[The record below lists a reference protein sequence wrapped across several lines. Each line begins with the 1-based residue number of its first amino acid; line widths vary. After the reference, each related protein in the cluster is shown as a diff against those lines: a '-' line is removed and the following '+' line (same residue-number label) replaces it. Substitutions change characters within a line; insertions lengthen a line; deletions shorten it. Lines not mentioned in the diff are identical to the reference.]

1 MISMLLHYRI
11 WRLRCLALVRIL
23 CQCLRMDNLLQQYQG
38 ILPTET
44 YVYLIIHV
52 QESTRAGCKRLRPQA
67 TQATIC
73 TKPQLA
79 STAPAPSNQT
89 PPLVAFR
96 QHRLPKPY
104 IPPTLPLAATVVA
117 GGLSGEPFS
126 RRCLAQLRRKWL
138 RMADLRMTMVRRVG
152 PQGRRGRN

>member
-1 MISMLLHYRI
+1 MLLNYRVCQ
-11 WRLRCLALVRIL
+11 LRSLVLVRIH
-23 CQCLRMDNLLQQYQG
+23 CQCSKTNNLLQQDGG

-44 YVYLIIHV
+44 YLCPIIHV
-52 QESTRAGCKRLRPQA
+52 QESTIAGCKQLRPQA

-89 PPLVAFR
+89 PPPVAFR
-96 QHRLPKPY
+96 RHRLPKPY
-104 IPPTLPLAATVVA
+104 IPPILQLVATVIAV
-117 GGLSGEPFS
+117 GLSGEPFS
-126 RRCLAQLRRKWL
+126 RRCLAQPRRKWL
-138 RMADLRMTMVRRVG
+138 RMADLRMTMVQRAD